1 MSFAKFTQSAL
12 FLLLVGFGAVP
23 LSSAQTFTV
32 LYSFT
37 GGTDGAEPSGG
48 LILDSVGDIYGTS
61 EGTIAAKGSIFRL
74 STAGKFTLLHNF
86 GEGGAGGAYPEAALI
101 EDSGGNLYGTA
112 SAGGSAGQGTIFK
125 LPKKGKFAVLYSFS
139 GVLDGSDPVAPLILD
154 PAGNLYGTTYLGG
167 SPNCNAYGRDS
178 SCGTVFKLDT
188 KGHRTILHRFTELRK
203 DGDFPSAGLLRDA
216 AGNLYSTTTVGGPAG
231 VGTVFE
237 LDPAG
242 NETVLHAFHGPDG
255 AVPFSGLIQ
264 DAAGN
269 FYGTTTSGGDFGTV
283 YKLDPQG
290 NETVLYTF
298 TGGDDGLAPFGNLV
312 MDTAGNLYGTTAAGG
327 KSTAC
332 FEIEGCGV
340 VFKLDPSGQETVLHS
355 FTGGTD
361 GFEPESALIMDAAG
375 NLYGTTNFGGIVN
388 NECAGGCGVV
398 FKITP

>member
-1 MSFAKFTQSAL
+1 MSFAKLTRSAFL
-12 FLLLVGFGAVP
+12 LLLVGFGGAP
-23 LSSAQTFTV
+23 SSWGQTFTV

-48 LILDSVGDIYGTS
+48 VILDSFGNVYGTS
-61 EGTIAAKGSIFRL
+61 EGTIAAKGSIFKL

-86 GEGGAGGAYPEAALI
+86 GGGAGGAYPEAALI
-101 EDSGGNLYGTA
+101 RDSVGNLYGTA
-112 SAGGSAGQGTIFK
+112 SAGGSAGQGTVFE
-125 LPKKGKFAVLYSFS
+125 LPKKGKFTVLHNFS
-139 GVLDGSDPVAPLILD
+139 GVLDGSDPVAPLTLD
-154 PAGNLYGTTYLGG
+154 AAGNLYGTTNLGG
-167 SPNCNAYGRDS
+167 SPNCNALGLYS

-188 KGHRTILHRFTELRK
+188 KGRRTILHRFTELRK

-216 AGNLYSTTTVGGPAG
+216 AGNLYSTTTAGGSG
-231 VGTVFE
+231 GLGIVFK
-237 LDPAG
+237 LDTEG
-242 NETVLHAFHGPDG
+242 DETVLHAFHDTDG

-264 DAAGN
+264 DASGN
-269 FYGTTTSGGDFGTV
+269 FYGTTAGGDFGTV

-298 TGGDDGLAPFGNLV
+298 TGGDDGSDPFDSLV
-312 MDTAGNLYGTTAAGG
+312 MDAAGNLYGTTYAGG
-327 KSTAC
+327 KNTAC
-332 FEIEGCGV
+332 FDGEGCGV

-361 GFEPESALIMDAAG
+361 GFEPESALVMDAAG

-388 NECAGGCGVV
+388 DECAGGCGVV